1 MTPHLRPLALILA
14 TLSASAADAQEP
26 ARRTLSRPD
35 ATFPEPVSAPVGFRA
50 LDARR
55 VLIADNLEQSV
66 VLLDFANG
74 SVTPIGRQGDGPGEF
89 GMPGPLFAG
98 GGDTTYM
105 MDMGNRRLLLVRP
118 EGIASATIP
127 LSHRSGWPVIPRGVD
142 ARGRIYFDLGGIAMP
157 GLEESAKAGRA
168 PLLRW
173 DRQSDRL
180 DTLGYVGFPPMPPAG
195 PGEVRLSLGGGAY
208 QPRDEWSVLPDGRV
222 GLARAVDY
230 HVEWLGGA
238 QPSVGPKVPY
248 VPVRVG
254 DDEKNAWADQMASR
268 GLVIEV
274 ENGQRRSRRPP
285 RPDIAKMTWP
295 ETMPAFTGTRAVL
308 AAPAGE
314 LWVRRAQPAGTDG
327 SLYDVFDGQGRLVRQ
342 VEFTGNQVVLG
353 FAPGVVFV
361 ARTDD
366 DDLQWIERFPLPQ

>member
-1 MTPHLRPLALILA
+1 
-14 TLSASAADAQEP
+14 
-26 ARRTLSRPD
+26 
-35 ATFPEPVSAPVGFRA
+35 
-50 LDARR
+50 
-55 VLIADNLEQSV
+55 
-66 VLLDFANG
+66 
-74 SVTPIGRQGDGPGEF
+74 
-89 GMPGPLFAG
+89 
-98 GGDTTYM
+98 
-105 MDMGNRRLLLVRP
+105 
-118 EGIASATIP
+118 
-127 LSHRSGWPVIPRGVD
+127 
-142 ARGRIYFDLGGIAMP
+142 
-157 GLEESAKAGRA
+157 
-168 PLLRW
+168 
-173 DRQSDRL
+173 
-180 DTLGYVGFPPMPPAG
+180 
-195 PGEVRLSLGGGAY
+195 
-208 QPRDEWSVLPDGRV
+208 
-222 GLARAVDY
+222 VDY